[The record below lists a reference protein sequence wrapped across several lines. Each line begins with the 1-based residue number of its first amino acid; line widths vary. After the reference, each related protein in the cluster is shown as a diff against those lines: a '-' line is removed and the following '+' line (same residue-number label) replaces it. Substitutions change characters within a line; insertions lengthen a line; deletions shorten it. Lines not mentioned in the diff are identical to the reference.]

1 MRLACTTFAD
11 CDLVILEDDD
21 DPQEVAGDQF
31 AEFECSPCP
40 FDPVGHLFK
49 TACGVTRC
57 VHCREIAWK

>member
-21 DPQEVAGDQF
+21 DPQDVAGDQF

-40 FDPVGHLFK
+40 FDPVGHLFLSDA
-49 TACGVTRC
+49 TATQC
-57 VHCREIAWK
+57 VHCGKIVG